1 MAIRTKIFIGM
12 LCIILGWAGWT
23 GLEALLRG
31 GPNMTAVGQAVEG
44 TGGQDMSAKV
54 TKTKKEWKASLTPDQ
69 FEVMIQCGT
78 EPPFSGKYNDF
89 WEKGTYFCAACGAP
103 LFDSNT
109 KYDQG
114 TGWPSFTSPL
124 TGPAIATRDDFSHLM
139 HRIEVR
145 CASCGAH
152 LGHVFDDGPGPD
164 AKHYCINSIAL
175 RFVPFV
181 APSKTP
187 DPGSAASSKPGPQD
201 VSRPAAAVPVET
213 AVFAAGCFWGV
224 EYKFSQVP
232 GVLATQVGYTGGLTK
247 NPSYQDVCTDA
258 TGHAEA
264 VRVTFDPSKIGYEDL
279 VRKFFSF
286 HDPTQLNRQGP
297 DVGTQYRSAIFYL
310 DAVQKTAAEKV
321 RSEVEKSG
329 ALRKRIVTDLVPAGE
344 FYKAEEYHQK
354 YYEKNKIKSCD
365 II

>member
-1 MAIRTKIFIGM
+1 MAARTKIVVM
-12 LCIILGWAGWT
+12 ALCIFLGWAGWT
-23 GLEALLRG
+23 GLEALLHCSPKAKTA
-31 GPNMTAVGQAVEG
+31 GPAADG
-44 TGGQDMSAKV
+44 TGGQDMGAKV
-54 TKTKKEWKASLTPDQ
+54 TKTKKEWKAALTPEQYD
-69 FEVMIQCGT
+69 VMIQCGT

-89 WEKGTYFCAACGAP
+89 WRKGTYFCAACGAP

-109 KYDQG
+109 KYDHG

-124 TGPAIATRDDFSHLM
+124 TGPAVATKDDISHFM

-145 CASCGAH
+145 CATCGAH

-164 AKHYCINSIAL
+164 GKHYCINSAAL
-175 RFVPFV
+175 RFAPFDAARTGPD
-181 APSKTP
+181 APPTP
-187 DPGSAASSKPGPQD
+187 QAATPASP
-201 VSRPAAAVPVET
+201 RPAAWIPVET

-224 EYKFSQVP
+224 EYKFGQVP
-232 GVLATQVGYTGGLTK
+232 GVLETQVGYTGGLTK
-247 NPSYQDVCTDA
+247 NPNYQDVCTDA

-264 VRVTFDPSKIGYEDL
+264 VRVTFDPAQISYEDL

-297 DVGTQYRSAIFYL
+297 DVGTQYRSAIYCL

-321 RSEVEKSG
+321 RAEVEKSG
-329 ALRKRIVTDLVPAGE
+329 AFRKRILTDIVPAGE

-354 YYEKNKIKSCD
+354 YYEKNKIKSCGF
-365 II
+365 